1 MAESSPESSLI
12 VPSQPG
18 LHLARQLSYVAGTPY
33 NSEEANG
40 AESGSGLIEYWRLL
54 LRHKGNIVLSAVA
67 GLVLGFVIGIPM
79 TPVYRARTSIEVLNL
94 NEDFMNMKQSNPVTT
109 ADYSDEVSEEE
120 TQAQLLQGDALLRRV
135 TSKLNPEPAHVQ
147 QKSQI
152 AASGWRHWLYLR
164 VPIIPTPLQKSIGTA
179 TKSLKVRV
187 SPRTRVLEITADS
200 TNPEFAATFVNT
212 LIHEFVL
219 QSVEARLSNT
229 QHTGD
234 WLKQEIDDA
243 RANLQR
249 SENAL
254 QAYARDSGLIFTD
267 PEAETNVATEKLQ
280 QLQLSL
286 SAATTDRISKE
297 SRFEL
302 AKNSPPDSIAD
313 VLNDEGLQTLN
324 DRINGT
330 VLKVAD
336 LSAVY
341 TSDYSGVKRAKAE
354 LAALQTSFET
364 KRADIIQKISTDYE
378 QAQRDEKLLEAA
390 YVAQAREVAGQDE
403 KTVQYNILK
412 REVDSN
418 RQLYDTMLQ
427 QMKQAYVA
435 SALHASNL
443 RVVDPAV
450 PPETPVYPNFKLN
463 SAIGLFV
470 GLILSVAFFSAR
482 ERSDRTLQMPGDVKL
497 WTDLPELGTIPV
509 AAVARKR
516 IASRA
521 SSRGH
526 RKDIAGEKGLSR
538 VTDGADPVELITF
551 RHKPSLIAEAFRS
564 ALTSILFVGENRSR
578 PCVLLFTS
586 TQPGDGKTTVVSNI
600 GIALAEIRKKTLI
613 IDADLRRPRMHD
625 VFGVPNER
633 GLSNLLQEEF
643 SETNLAI
650 LTHDTRIPGLSL
662 LTGGPSASAAS
673 HLLYSPNLED
683 VLVKSKQTYDMILI
697 DTPPMIPITDARVIG
712 RLADAAILI
721 ARAGKTTRHA
731 LLLAKERFEEDH
743 THVLG
748 SILNCWDP
756 KRDVGSYYNG
766 EYKQYHSSYLFEE

>member
-1 MAESSPESSLI
+1 ML
-12 VPSQPG
+12 
-18 LHLARQLSYVAGTPY
+18 
-33 NSEEANG
+33 
-40 AESGSGLIEYWRLL
+40 
-54 LRHKGNIVLSAVA
+54 
-67 GLVLGFVIGIPM
+67 LGFAVGIPM
-79 TPVYRARTSIEVLNL
+79 TPVFRARTSIEVLNL

-120 TQAQLLQGDALLRRV
+120 TQAELLQGDALLRRV
-135 TSKLNPEPAHVQ
+135 TTKLDPEPAHEQ

-152 AASGWRHWLYLR
+152 AASGWRHWLHLPEP
-164 VPIIPTPLQKSIGTA
+164 VILTPLQKSIGTA
-179 TKSLKVRV
+179 SKSLKVRV

-212 LIHEFVL
+212 LVHEFVL

-243 RANLQR
+243 RKNLQS

-280 QLQLSL
+280 QLQRSL
-286 SAATTDRISKE
+286 STATADRISKE

-302 AKNSPPDSIAD
+302 AKNSPPESLAD
-313 VLNDEGLQTLN
+313 VLNDEGLQTLD
-324 DRINGT
+324 DRINAAL
-330 VLKVAD
+330 LKVAD
-336 LSAVY
+336 LNAVY

-354 LAALQTSFET
+354 LAALQSTFET
-364 KRADIIQKISTDYE
+364 KRADIIQKIGTDYDE
-378 QAQRDEKLLEAA
+378 AQRDEKLLEAA

-427 QMKQAYVA
+427 QMKQAYIA

-443 RVVDPAV
+443 RIVDPAV
-450 PPETPVYPNFKLN
+450 PPELPVFPNFKLN
-463 SAIGLFV
+463 SALGLFA
-470 GLILSVAFFSAR
+470 GFILSIAFLTAQ
-482 ERSDRTLQMPGDVKL
+482 ERSDRTLQMPGEVKQ
-497 WTDLPELGTIPV
+497 WTDVAELGTIPV
-509 AAVARKR
+509 AAAARKR
-516 IASRA
+516 IAYRA
-521 SSRGH
+521 SSVGLGKRS
-526 RKDIAGEKGLSR
+526 AGEKRLARNADAS
-538 VTDGADPVELITF
+538 DPVELITF

-564 ALTSILFVGENRSR
+564 ALTSILFVGENDSR

-613 IDADLRRPRMHD
+613 IDADLRRPRLHQ
-625 VFGVPNER
+625 VFGLSNER
-633 GLSNLLQEEF
+633 GLSNLLREEF
-643 SETNLAI
+643 SETKLESLI
-650 LTHDTRIPGLSL
+650 HETSIPGLSL
-662 LTGGPSASAAS
+662 LTGGPPASAAS
-673 HLLYSPNLED
+673 HLLYSPNLPA
-683 VLVKSKQTYDMILI
+683 LLAKAKQSYDMILF
-697 DTPPMIPITDARVIG
+697 DTPPMIQITDARVIG
-712 RLADAAILI
+712 RLADAAVLI

-731 LLLAKERFEEDH
+731 LLVAKERFEEDH
-743 THVLG
+743 TRVLG

-756 KRDVGSYYNG
+756 KRDVGSYYHK
-766 EYKQYHSSYLFEE
+766 EYKQYHSSYMSEK